1 VQHATI
7 QGVAVSA
14 DEIAITPGNSA
25 ALGMLF
31 SNHRL
36 RRQQPAQPGQG
47 QQQPSAV
54 VEHPT
59 YFLSRD
65 MLLDAG
71 IAGRGCAVDREGIRL
86 DELRKICAAG
96 DAPAL
101 VYLNPNFHNPTGS
114 VLSQERREELI
125 SLAVEYDFLVLS
137 DEPYNL
143 LCFDDG
149 AGGTTAAR
157 PLALEPGATG
167 HVLSLGSFSKILAP
181 GLRIGWMQGAK
192 TEPAFCFFSLT
203 LLMIKSPVCPDKLRT
218 EHNGKCNIENGRV
231 SQVTQSCLRRPG
243 RVQVR
248 FPHALI

>member
-1 VQHATI
+1 
-7 QGVAVSA
+7 
-14 DEIAITPGNSA
+14 
-25 ALGMLF
+25 MLF

-36 RRQQPAQPGQG
+36 RRQQSG
-47 QQQPSAV
+47 QQGQPSAV

-86 DELRKICAAG
+86 DEVRKICAAG
-96 DAPAL
+96 DAPEL

-157 PLALEPGATG
+157 PLALEPGAKG

-181 GLRIGWMQGAK
+181 GLRIGWMQGAETIK
-192 TEPAFCFFSLT
+192 RSQPVAFSLS
-203 LLMIKSPVCPDKLRT
+203 KSPDDESTGLPRQAQNR
-218 EHNGKCNIENGRV
+218 HNGKCNVENGRV

-243 RVQVR
+243 QAQVR
-248 FPHALI
+248 FPHALIYPFDLA